1 MLSFCKNKVKNLQIL
16 KNKFYYKCI
25 NSIEAYNY
33 QTNYSCVLQNANIKY
48 FRIWVCVCVC
58 ASVCVCVCVCFYT
71 ITQTV
76 IDLGT

>member
-48 FRIWVCVCVC
+48 
-58 ASVCVCVCVCFYT
+58 SSESGCVCVCVHLCVSVFVCVFT
-71 ITQTV
+71 R
-76 IDLGT
+76 